1 MFKFFK
7 KKKAESPVDFI
18 DIGGYGSSRVKSSS
32 QNSASDM
39 TSDGYVTVPAPSS
52 QSQSN
57 DTDFL
62 GAMASSSASD
72 TSQPSTSS
80 TSMAEDNQIYKILRK
95 ISHISDRIELME
107 KKIDRIERKTGLN
120 FEELS

>member
-62 GAMASSSASD
+62 GAMALSSS
-72 TSQPSTSS
+72 SS
-80 TSMAEDNQIYKILRK
+80 TSDISRPSSIPPDDQVYKILRK